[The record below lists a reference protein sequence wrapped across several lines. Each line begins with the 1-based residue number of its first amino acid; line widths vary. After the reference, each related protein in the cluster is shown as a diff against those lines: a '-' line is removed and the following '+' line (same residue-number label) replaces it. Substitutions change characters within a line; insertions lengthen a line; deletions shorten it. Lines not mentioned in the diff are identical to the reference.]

1 MALVG
6 PVKWQYFC
14 GANVTVHIDNVL
26 MGEAVA
32 IGYNL
37 MQNRT
42 PLYGYNS
49 PHFNAVSDGQ
59 IIVQGKIALNYV
71 SHEYLL
77 AAMRTGGSP
86 VDPNLDYIMDQ
97 EHLAYDAG
105 YSSNV
110 NAIGAL
116 KKMFWGQKDADVLDY
131 NSDITYRW
139 GRPDQHSKSVDIR
152 VIFGDMMAGNT
163 MHVLKHVFFTGR
175 SMDTIITDDPSIETF
190 DFIARSV
197 I

>member
-1 MALVG
+1 MALIG

-26 MGEAVA
+26 IGEAVA

-77 AAMRTGGSP
+77 AAMRTGGSET
-86 VDPNLDYIMDQ
+86 DPNRYYKLN
-97 EHLAYDAG
+97 EETLEYDAG
-105 YSSNV
+105 KTSSV
-110 NAIGAL
+110 NSIASL
-116 KKMFWGQKDADVLDY
+116 KRMFWGKKEADVSEY
-131 NSDITYRW
+131 NTDITNRW

>member
-1 MALVG
+1 MALVRS
-6 PVKWQYFC
+6 VKWQYFC
-14 GANVTVHIDNVL
+14 GANVTVHMDNVL
-26 MGEAVA
+26 IGEAVA

-37 MQNRT
+37 SQNRT

-59 IIVQGKIALNYV
+59 VIVQGKIALNYV

-77 AAMRTGGSP
+77 AAMRSNG
-86 VDPNLDYIMDQ
+86 NLEIPITDSELDQ
-97 EHLAYDAG
+97 ATLENDSG
-105 YSSNV
+105 YSSSTD
-110 NAIGAL
+110 AIATL
-116 KKMFWGQKDADVLDY
+116 KNIFWGNKAADVSEY
-131 NSDITYRW
+131 NTDITNRW
-139 GRPDQHSKSVDIR
+139 GRPDQHSRSVDIR

-163 MHVLKHVFFTGR
+163 THILKHVFFTGR
-175 SMDTIITDDPSIETF
+175 SMETIITDDPSVETF